1 MEEVLLPPGRTSWEL
16 TEEEKRRIRL
26 TCPECGSRN
35 LDALNPAQDGNGHL
49 RCYDCMAGPFWWLKT
64 EAEINAENPA
74 EPLASLFKEVKD

>member
-35 LDALNPAQDGNGHL
+35 LDALNPAQDCNGHFW
-49 RCYDCMAGPFWWLKT
+49 CYDCMVGSFCCLNT